1 MMHFIGYAVVF
12 ATLFGSLAAAAYSV
26 IAGRR
31 EKKREESRA
40 WILCAERWDRKGGS
54 CS

>member
-1 MMHFIGYAVVF
+1 MMYFIGYAVVF
-12 ATLFGSLAAAAYSV
+12 AVPFGAVAACIV

-40 WILCAERWDRKGGS
+40 WILCAKRWDANGR
-54 CS
+54 